1 MYCGNCGKQ
10 TSNVNRYCA
19 HCNFDLTYLQKLL
32 NEDDDNDEGD
42 EEIAHAPKSAADVAR
57 RSLVLCSVIAVSHG
71 DENKDIASWLKDENL
86 WITVSPQERL
96 LFRSRKATR
105 QQLIN
110 ASWSVEALLV
120 LLWALRLVPSLNSCD
135 APADRLRL
143 RALLP
148 FLGKTSAFIANSK
161 LRSEDELHEMQETIY
176 DAHWSLRDAER
187 NGQAAPGGI
196 VPGVIIERHRAINW
210 LMGYAAQSWDDVTT
224 DT

>member
-10 TSNVNRYCA
+10 TSSVNRYCA

-32 NEDDDNDEGD
+32 NEDDENDEGD
-42 EEIAHAPKSAADVAR
+42 EERAGDLRSAAEVAR
-57 RSLVLCSVIAVSHG
+57 RSLVLSSVVAVSHG
-71 DENKDIASWLKDENL
+71 AEKKDIASWLKDENL
-86 WITVSPQERL
+86 WATVSPLERL
-96 LFRSRKATR
+96 LFRARKATR

-110 ASWSVEALLV
+110 GSWNVEALLV

-135 APADRLRL
+135 TPADRLRL

-148 FLGKTSAFIANSK
+148 FLGKTSAFIAHSK
-161 LRSEDELHEMQETIY
+161 LRSEDELCEMQAKIY
-176 DAHWSLRDAER
+176 DAHWSVRDAER
-187 NGQAAPGGI
+187 NGQAAPGTI
-196 VPGVIIERHRAINW
+196 APGVIIERHRAINW